1 MAKKAYASGDG
12 IARKVKKIYGGVDG
26 VARKVKK
33 AYVGIG
39 GVARPCFGSGLEY
52 YGMIT
57 PLSERRRCVGAA
69 TVGECAL
76 FAGGVSPGGEIYRGV
91 DGFDNALTKLSSVPD
106 LTESAVGTS
115 VERFAATT
123 VGNYALFAASAYNNK
138 TADAYDGALTKSSPT
153 ILTHDDSEMSA
164 ASIGDYALIAGGWF
178 GGSRTNL
185 VNVVNSSL
193 TKMSDSGIRYKVRR
207 PTGVSGKNYA
217 FFAGGNTS
225 GTWDNTTSF
234 LNYVTAFDSSLT
246 CSFPPDLTDRKCP
259 AGASIGNYV
268 VFAGMAY
275 GDGLYASNSTCDT
288 TMVEVYDASLTKS
301 LAAPLSANTHNVMGA
316 STGDYALFIGCFYYT
331 SSDDS
336 PNGVLDAKYHIV
348 NAYDSSLT
356 QTILEDDAVAIQS
369 AMQYGPNASAILKDY
384 ALFTGGD
391 SNGRTDKVIAYKL
404 L

>member
-1 MAKKAYASGDG
+1 MAKKAYIGVDG
-12 IARKVKKIYGGVDG
+12 IARKAKKIYCGVDG

-39 GVARPCFGSGLEY
+39 GVARPCFGSGELTY
-52 YGMIT
+52 YGAIT
-57 PLSERRRCVGAA
+57 PLSYGRTIVGAA
-69 TVGECAL
+69 SIGNYAL
-76 FAGGVSPGGEIYRGV
+76 FAGGTKDGKPCLGV
-91 DGFDNALTKLSSVPD
+91 DGYDSSLTKLSSVEN
-106 LTESAVGTS
+106 LTVGFGAYS
-115 VERFAATT
+115 DVYDRIAGAT
-123 VGNYALFAASAYNNK
+123 VGNYALFACGTVN
-138 TADAYDGALTKSSPT
+138 ADAYDSSLTKSNPT
-153 ILTHDDSEMSA
+153 VCTYGDSEMSG
-164 ASIGDYALIAGGWF
+164 ASIGDYALFAGGYLN
-178 GGSRTNL
+178 GSKTNI

-193 TKMSDSGIRYKVRR
+193 TKLSNKAIGTKARR
-207 PTGVSGKNYA
+207 PTGVSAKKYA

-225 GTWDNTTSF
+225 ATQGNKRAYTSD
-234 LNYVTAFDSSLT
+234 VTVFDSSLT
-246 CSFPPDLTDRKCP
+246 RTDPTDLTDRKCP

-275 GDGLYASNSTCDT
+275 GDGLYANNSTCDT

-331 SSDDS
+331 SSGDS